1 VQRLPNSSI
10 VECWVMNITVNAF
23 VLAWALLL
31 VFAAFNNYI
40 IYRLLRERNRT
51 ELMWIGVV
59 ATIVPVGLFALW
71 PGALTLMSF
80 PLIQSIGMLVIMR
93 LVQRQG

>member
-1 VQRLPNSSI
+1 MS
-10 VECWVMNITVNAF
+10 TF
-23 VLAWALLL
+23 VLAWILLL

-51 ELMWIGVV
+51 DLMWIGVV
-59 ATIVPVGLFALW
+59 ATVIPVALFALW

-80 PLIQSIGMLVIMR
+80 PLLQSIGTLLIMR
-93 LVQRQG
+93 LAQR

>member
-1 VQRLPNSSI
+1 MPPIVQCRAMS
-10 VECWVMNITVNAF
+10 TF
-23 VLAWALLL
+23 VLAWLLLL

-51 ELMWIGVV
+51 DLMWISAV
-59 ATIVPVGLFALW
+59 ATVIPVALFALW

-80 PLIQSIGMLVIMR
+80 PLLQSIGMLLIMR
-93 LVQRQG
+93 LAQRQP

>member
-1 VQRLPNSSI
+1 MS
-10 VECWVMNITVNAF
+10 TF
-23 VLAWALLL
+23 VLAWLLLL

-51 ELMWIGVV
+51 DLMWISAV
-59 ATIVPVGLFALW
+59 ATVIPVALFALW

-80 PLIQSIGMLVIMR
+80 PLLQSIGMLLIMR
-93 LVQRQG
+93 LAQRQP

>member
-1 VQRLPNSSI
+1 MS
-10 VECWVMNITVNAF
+10 TF
-23 VLAWALLL
+23 VLAWLLLL

-51 ELMWIGVV
+51 DLMWIGVV
-59 ATIVPVGLFALW
+59 ATVIPVALFALW

-80 PLIQSIGMLVIMR
+80 PLLQSIGMLLIMR
-93 LVQRQG
+93 LVQR

>member
-1 VQRLPNSSI
+1 
-10 VECWVMNITVNAF
+10 MNTF

-51 ELMWIGVV
+51 DLMWIGVV
-59 ATIVPVGLFALW
+59 ATVVPVALFALW
-71 PGALTLMSF
+71 PGTITLMSF
-80 PLIQSIGMLVIMR
+80 PLLQSVGMLIIMR
-93 LVQRQG
+93 LAQQR

>member
-1 VQRLPNSSI
+1 
-10 VECWVMNITVNAF
+10 MNTF

-51 ELMWIGVV
+51 DLMWIGVV
-59 ATIVPVGLFALW
+59 ATVVPVALFALW
-71 PGALTLMSF
+71 PGAITLMSF
-80 PLIQSIGMLVIMR
+80 PLLQSVGMLIIMR
-93 LVQRQG
+93 LAQQR

>member
-1 VQRLPNSSI
+1 MS
-10 VECWVMNITVNAF
+10 TF
-23 VLAWALLL
+23 VLAWILLL

-51 ELMWIGVV
+51 DLMWISVV
-59 ATIVPVGLFALW
+59 ATVIPVALFALW

-80 PLIQSIGMLVIMR
+80 PLLQSIGMLLIMR
-93 LVQRQG
+93 LAQR